1 MTAAGAA
8 VLARL
13 AGLAGVWTGEG
24 QTADGSRFTGRL
36 ELVPVVAGR
45 GVALLYRAEGAE
57 GAAGTAGELAL
68 LHEEDTLCAPLA
80 DGTLALFVLCLELP
94 GVQVLRLEAPTQA
107 GQDALVFADPA
118 TRIRLDR
125 DGPALGYTWARRGPG
140 GWRDVTAVRVERTG
154 TAPGR

>member
-1 MTAAGAA
+1 VTAA

-13 AGLAGVWTGEG
+13 IGLAGVWTGEG

-45 GVALLYRAEGAE
+45 GVALLYRAEGA
-57 GAAGTAGELAL
+57 AGTAGEPAL
-68 LHEEDTLCAPLA
+68 LHEEDTLCAPLP

-107 GQDALVFADPA
+107 GQDALVFADST